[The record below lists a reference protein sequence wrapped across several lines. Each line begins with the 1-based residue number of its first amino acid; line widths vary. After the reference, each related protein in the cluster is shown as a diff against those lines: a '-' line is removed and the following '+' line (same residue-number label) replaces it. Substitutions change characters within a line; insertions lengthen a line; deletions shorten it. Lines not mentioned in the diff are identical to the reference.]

1 MKIEQLKSSHK
12 SIRRNKLIADI
23 FFKADLI
30 EAWGRGTL
38 KIVEECQKA
47 EISEPDFKEEF
58 GGFSICFYKDIYTE
72 ENLRK
77 RGLNKRQIKAV
88 KYVKQNVRITND
100 EYQKTFGVSKR
111 TATYDLEMLLQK
123 GILEKI
129 GTRGR
134 GTFYK
139 LKGQ

>member
-1 MKIEQLKSSHK
+1 LREAIINALIHRNYIGGEPTEIRIYPDYLSVWNYGKLPEGVKIEQLKSSHK

-47 EISEPDFKEEF
+47 EISEPKFKEEF
-58 GGFSICFYKDIYTE
+58 FGFSVYFYKDIYTE

-77 RGLNKRQIKAV
+77 MDLNERQI
-88 KYVKQNVRITND
+88 
-100 EYQKTFGVSKR
+100 
-111 TATYDLEMLLQK
+111 
-123 GILEKI
+123 
-129 GTRGR
+129 
-134 GTFYK
+134 
-139 LKGQ
+139 